1 MRIRGHLFIHGVIIF
16 YATVFLPTRAFLI
29 LNHIS
34 TSQEK
39 ARNIRQKLFVQK
51 SKCIILITKIL
62 KQYETI
68 TNLNGAI
75 IIKLLDLAKAKLSMS
90 TYIGT
95 IPNITKQSSSTFT
108 IHRSG

>member
-1 MRIRGHLFIHGVIIF
+1 MGLLYSMQLF
-16 YATVFLPTRAFLI
+16 FLPTRAFLI

-62 KQYETI
+62 KQYDTI

-75 IIKLLDLAKAKLSMS
+75 IIKLLNLAKAKLSMS

>member
-1 MRIRGHLFIHGVIIF
+1 MGLLYSMQLF
-16 YATVFLPTRAFLI
+16 FLPTRAFLI

-75 IIKLLDLAKAKLSMS
+75 IIKLLNLAKAKLSMS
-90 TYIGT
+90 ISELYQISQNKVHLHLQYIVVVE
-95 IPNITKQSSSTFT
+95 
-108 IHRSG
+108 

>member
-1 MRIRGHLFIHGVIIF
+1 MGLLYSMQLF
-16 YATVFLPTRAFLI
+16 FLPTRAFLI

-75 IIKLLDLAKAKLSMS
+75 IIKLLDLAKAKF
-90 TYIGT
+90 IGT

>member
-1 MRIRGHLFIHGVIIF
+1 MGLLYSMQLF
-16 YATVFLPTRAFLI
+16 FLPTRAFLI

-90 TYIGT
+90 TY
-95 IPNITKQSSSTFT
+95 FT
-108 IHRSG
+108 SLSELYQISQNKVHLHLQYIVVVE

>member
-1 MRIRGHLFIHGVIIF
+1 MGLLYSMQLF
-16 YATVFLPTRAFLI
+16 FLPTRAFLT

-39 ARNIRQKLFVQK
+39 NKEYPTKIFIVQK
-51 SKCIILITKIL
+51 SKCIILRTKIL
-62 KQYETI
+62 RQYETI
-68 TNLNGAI
+68 TNLNGVVT
-75 IIKLLDLAKAKLSMS
+75 IKLLNLSKVTLSMS

>member
-75 IIKLLDLAKAKLSMS
+75 IIKLLNLAKAKLSIS
-90 TYIGT
+90 ELYQISQNKVHLHLQYIVVVE
-95 IPNITKQSSSTFT
+95 
-108 IHRSG
+108 